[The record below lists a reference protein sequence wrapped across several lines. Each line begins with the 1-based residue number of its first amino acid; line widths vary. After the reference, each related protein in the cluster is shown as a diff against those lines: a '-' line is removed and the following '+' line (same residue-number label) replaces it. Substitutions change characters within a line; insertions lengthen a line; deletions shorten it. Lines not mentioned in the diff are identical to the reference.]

1 MSHRPQAAAHILP
14 GLSAST
20 RWGCLALLVLAA
32 CGGGKDAVDA
42 GVDVTAD
49 TGETSS
55 GGDGTDSA
63 DGSHA
68 DTDAATAAD
77 SAGASSCPPAAAFVA
92 GTPAYTEI
100 TDDFGLLG
108 VHGNRMGALD
118 VDGDGRTDVL
128 IRDGGGVNVFAAS
141 GARDTFLLR
150 ATAEGFEDV
159 TQASR
164 LLQRR
169 VGDVEGEGVGGSPVV
184 AGDIDNDGDVDVWIG
199 RAHDGKPTSG
209 ETSELLLNDGK
220 GQFSLG
226 PATSAARFVGQQ
238 SVPTSA
244 SFVDFDRDGF
254 LDLWVVHNMAGG
266 ASSPLQDRLL
276 KGDGKG
282 GFVDVTIARGLGTQP
297 WQSVPALNN
306 AKGHSWAWAATACD
320 LNNDGLDEL
329 LAASYGRAPN
339 HLWRAERDD
348 KNQVRFVNESVASG
362 YAYDERVDWTDNIS
376 ARCYCG
382 DNPTATGCKG
392 VPSAEPALCNSL
404 KAAFGPQMRW
414 NHSGDREPWRL
425 GGNSGTTVCFDV
437 NNDGWLDLLT
447 TEIVHWDVG
456 SSSDPSELLFNLGAP
471 EVRFQ
476 RVGNDVTGLLRVD
489 ASAGWDHGDITAS
502 IYDFDNDGWPD
513 VHLAASDYPA
523 NRALLFRQAEPMLFQ
538 EVAPTDFFLRWRAA
552 GVLALDVDDDG
563 DLDVVTGHTRMR
575 CEGSLGADCQ
585 PDNQVHLHRN
595 LLSGR
600 WLQLD
605 LVGGAGSNRDA
616 IGARVVVTAL
626 VDGKPSSGN
635 QVQVVDGGHGQ
646 SGAQRPHLLHF
657 GLGAACEAKVEI
669 HWPDAAA
676 TAQSFNVS
684 AVGRYRV
691 VQGQA
696 PTPVASSK
704 R

>member
-1 MSHRPQAAAHILP
+1 MRLPRLTARLRLALAAAYRRC
-14 GLSAST
+14 G
-20 RWGCLALLVLAA
+20 WLALWAVVA
-32 CGGGKDAVDA
+32 CGGGTA
-42 GVDVTAD
+42 GGAGGLDVATG
-49 TGETSS
+49 GETS
-55 GGDGTDSA
+55 GAEVADPDVADPDVADPDAQAPA
-63 DGSHA
+63 DG
-68 DTDAATAAD
+68 
-77 SAGASSCPPAAAFVA
+77 AGAAGCPPAAAFVA
-92 GTPAYTEI
+92 GTPAYGDVTS
-100 TDDFGLLG
+100 DFGLLG

-118 VDGDGRTDVL
+118 VDGDGRADVL

-141 GARDTFLLR
+141 GARDTYLLR
-150 ATAEGFEDV
+150 ATAQGLEDI
-159 TQASR
+159 TEASR
-164 LLQRR
+164 LLRRR
-169 VGDVEGEGVGGSPVV
+169 VGDVEGEGVGASLAV
-184 AGDIDNDGDVDVWIG
+184 AGDVDNDGDVDVWLG
-199 RAHDGKPTSG
+199 RGHDGSAEGG
-209 ETSELLLNDGK
+209 ETSELLLNDGA
-220 GQFSLG
+220 GHFSLG
-226 PATSAARFVGQQ
+226 PATSAARFAGQP

-244 SFVDFDRDGF
+244 SFVDFDRDGL
-254 LDLWVVHNMAGG
+254 LDLWVVHNMPGG

-297 WQSVPALNN
+297 WQSVPALNK
-306 AKGHSWAWAATACD
+306 ALGHSWAWAATACD

-339 HLWRAERDD
+339 HLWRAERDP
-348 KNQVRFVNESVASG
+348 KGQVRFVNESVASG
-362 YAYDERVDWTDNIS
+362 YAFDERMDWTDNVS
-376 ARCYCG
+376 ARCYCA
-382 DNPTATGCKG
+382 DNPAAVGCKG
-392 VPSAEPALCNSL
+392 VPAPDPQLCASL
-404 KAAFGPQMRW
+404 KSAFGPQMRW

-476 RVGNDVTGLLRVD
+476 RIGNDVTGLLRVD
-489 ASAGWDHGDITAS
+489 AGVGWDHGDITAS

-538 EVAPTDFFLRWRAA
+538 EVAPEDFFLRWRAA

-595 LLSGR
+595 LLGGR

-626 VDGKPSSGN
+626 VGGKASSGS

-657 GLGAACEAKVEI
+657 GLGAACEAEVEV
-669 HWPDAAA
+669 HWPDALA
-676 TAQSFNVS
+676 TTQSFKVG

-696 PTPVASSK
+696 PTPVK
-704 R
+704 RGR